1 MAPKANEPA
10 TPVDVDLSLLSRG
23 VKAELRSLTVEHAEV
38 VAAHLAAAAELID
51 TDPELAYAHA
61 EAARRRA
68 ARLPVVRE
76 AAGTT
81 AYAAG
86 EFAAALNE
94 FRALRRMT
102 GTDDFLA
109 VMADC
114 ERALGRPAAAL
125 KLVKEGLAA
134 QPPIASR
141 VELKL
146 VEAGARDAL
155 GQRDEAVRL
164 LRHEIELLGARGPK
178 NARARLRYFFA
189 QLLAEAGSVD
199 EAEKWFASAVRLDPD
214 DETGA
219 AEALAELQGM
229 SIEFDDTADDLYD
242 EPAQAAPVSTAPGS
256 SDEQLDRGDYS
267 SAHAAPATA
276 ADQSPADSNGADED
290 SSEASV
296 DTPAE
301 QPSNP
306 TSGESEEGS
315 ESPVD
320 SSDEQPS
327 NPTQGEPEERSE
339 APIDPAPEQSPTP
352 ASGDPGG
359 PSEARGEQPSNPTQG
374 EPEERSEAPIDA
386 SPERPSPPTST
397 DPEGRSE
404 AQGEQSSNPNQ
415 GESEAPVDPSL
426 EQPSNPTSGEAEEDE
441 R

>member
-256 SDEQLDRGDYS
+256 SAQQLDRGEYS
-267 SAHAAPATA
+267 GAQAAPATA
-276 ADQSPADSNGADED
+276 ADQSAVSEGEHED
-290 SSEASV
+290 SSQSSV
-296 DTPAE
+296 DPSFE
-301 QPSNP
+301 QPSIGTFDEP
-306 TSGESEEGS
+306 EERQ
-315 ESPVD
+315 ELPVD
-320 SSDEQPS
+320 FSVEQPS
-327 NPTQGEPEERSE
+327 NPTQGEQEERSE
-339 APIDPAPEQSPTP
+339 APVDS
-352 ASGDPGG
+352 SV
-359 PSEARGEQPSNPTQG
+359 EQPPNPTSG
-374 EPEERSEAPIDA
+374 EPEDR
-386 SPERPSPPTST
+386 
-397 DPEGRSE
+397 
-404 AQGEQSSNPNQ
+404 
-415 GESEAPVDPSL
+415 SEAPVDPSL